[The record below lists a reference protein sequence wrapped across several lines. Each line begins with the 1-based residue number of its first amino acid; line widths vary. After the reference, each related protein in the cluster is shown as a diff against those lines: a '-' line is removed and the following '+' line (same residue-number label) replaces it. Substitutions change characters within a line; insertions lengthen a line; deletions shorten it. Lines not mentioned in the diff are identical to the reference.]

1 MSRAGNILFTIMHC
15 TIMHREIVRL
25 EIWNFDWVLPYFAT
39 YEQGDRGSFTVV
51 SGSHMMCRDRAYVF
65 MLVWLLVS
73 SSLQLPGAF
82 QDVIAEENF
91 DTAAQPSSC
100 YYRLHRKTGCIC

>member
-1 MSRAGNILFTIMHC
+1 MSRAGNILFTIMHR

-51 SGSHMMCRDRAYVF
+51 SGSHMMCRDRAYTTGKPYFAVCQN
-65 MLVWLLVS
+65 LRRV
-73 SSLQLPGAF
+73 
-82 QDVIAEENF
+82 
-91 DTAAQPSSC
+91 
-100 YYRLHRKTGCIC
+100 YYFGHTTKTSFAVCR

>member
-65 MLVWLLVS
+65 MLVVS
-73 SSLQLPGAF
+73 SSFQLPEAF

-91 DTAAQPSSC
+91 DTA
-100 YYRLHRKTGCIC
+100 